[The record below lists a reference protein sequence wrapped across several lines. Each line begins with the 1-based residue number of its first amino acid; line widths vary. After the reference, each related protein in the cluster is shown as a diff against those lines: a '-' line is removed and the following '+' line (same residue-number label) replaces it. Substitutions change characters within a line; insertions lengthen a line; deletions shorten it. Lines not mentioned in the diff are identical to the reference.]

1 MYPISEELRELFQSE
16 NKQIALITMETQNE
30 TVVITDS
37 DVISG
42 TLSVDRYCVSGN
54 KIEIGSAI
62 AAEINFKLNNEDG
75 KYNDVL
81 FEGAELFVQIG
92 VKDWSN
98 PESDEFYIPLGYF
111 TVDTTP
117 RKLSTISITAL
128 DRMVRFD
135 KPWDSA
141 ITFPATISELI
152 TDACDNCNVPIHTI
166 LSGLPNYNYS
176 VPLVPNEDNL
186 TYRQI
191 IQWCAE
197 IMGACAYIDW
207 DGELRIEW
215 FGETDIE
222 FTTSNRYSSDL
233 YENVI
238 TITGVSAEV
247 EGMSYLSGTDA
258 YAFNISENG
267 LLQTN
272 IESALSSL
280 GETLTGFS
288 YTPFKA
294 VTKSA
299 PYIYPLDIASYV
311 DKNNV
316 SHRVIITNAT
326 FTMNKNTSF
335 AGKGETAVNNSYAM
349 ANPLT
354 NRQKNIIETIKRDT
368 NVALNSRVQTLSSFN
383 DLICNAMGVYST
395 SVLQLDGSYKY
406 YLHDSPNL
414 ESSNTIWTMTENGF
428 AYTNSGWNNGNP
440 VWEYGLDKEGN
451 AIFKS
456 VSAYGVEVSDPNQ
469 DYSAQMIPTGFDI
482 FYKTDK
488 VLTVNE
494 KRTEITDVLVKR
506 RLESGKIQFVPNDL
520 GADFIYIGG

>member
-16 NKQIALITMETQNE
+16 NRQIALITMQTQNE
-30 TVVITDS
+30 TVTITDS
-37 DVISG
+37 DIISDS
-42 TLSVDRYCVSGN
+42 LSVDRYCVSGN
-54 KIEIGSAI
+54 KIEIGSAV
-62 AAEINFKLNNEDG
+62 ASEIKFKLNNEDG
-75 KYNDVL
+75 KYNSVS
-81 FEGAELFVQIG
+81 FEGAELFVQVG

-141 ITFPATISELI
+141 ISFPATLSELI
-152 TDACDNCNVPIHTI
+152 TDACNNCNVPLGTV
-166 LSGLPNYNYS
+166 LSERTNYNY
-176 VPLVPNEDNL
+176 LVALSPNEKDL

-197 IMGACAYIDW
+197 LMGACAYIDW

-215 FGETDIE
+215 YKETDIE

-233 YENVI
+233 YENII

-247 EGMSYLSGTDA
+247 NGLSYLSGTDN
-258 YAFNISENG
+258 YAFDISDNK
-267 LLQTN
+267 LLQSN
-272 IESALSSL
+272 IESALSGL
-280 GETLTGFS
+280 GSALTGFS

-299 PYIYPLDIASYV
+299 PYIYPLDMATYI
-311 DKNNV
+311 DKDNV
-316 SHRVIITNAT
+316 SHQVIITNAT
-326 FTMNKNTSF
+326 FSMNRNTSF

-354 NRQKNIIETIKRDT
+354 GRQKTIIETIERDLNT
-368 NVALNSRVQTLSSFN
+368 ALNSRVQTLSAFN
-383 DLICNAMGVYST
+383 DLICNAMGIYET
-395 SVLQLDGSYKY
+395 SVLQPDGSYKY
-406 YLHDSPNL
+406 YLHDSPSL
-414 ESSNTIWTMTENGF
+414 ESSNTIWTMTANGL
-428 AYTNSGWNNGNP
+428 AYTNSGWNDGNP
-440 VWEYGLDKEGN
+440 VWEYGLSKDGN
-451 AIFKS
+451 AVFKM

-482 FYKTDK
+482 FYKTAK

-506 RLESGKIQFVPNDL
+506 RLESGKIQFVPNSA
-520 GADFIYIGG
+520 GADFIYIGE